1 MSWEVWAMTSRT
13 SLFNKGI
20 YKSTVRRYAWGSVFY
35 AIVLFMI
42 TSLVIFFD
50 VDPERYYRT
59 MTDHGSLIL
68 SESYLYAPLVI
79 GFFVPTVVAL
89 LVYRYVHAKKN
100 SVFVHSLPVT
110 RRANYISTVLA
121 SLTLM
126 TAPIILNGAIL
137 CVMSLTA
144 YGAYF
149 DIASC
154 LIWTGINVLC
164 VFLMFS
170 VSSVAA
176 FLTGNSF
183 ALVALNGLMHC
194 IAIIIAGS
202 FTTLSSVFL
211 YGYYETNAIIN
222 VTTEWNF
229 IGYMIGI
236 ANRLAYH
243 ADKAASFDFTRLIVM
258 IVFAFALYIAAYFLY
273 RKRRMETAE
282 DVAAYKVLNPIF
294 KYMLTFVSALGV
306 FGIFSYTLEDGA
318 VIALVYP
325 VIVSALVYFAV
336 EMILKK
342 SLRIWKSYKGY
353 LVFLALFAVVV
364 STFAFTSFFGFET
377 HVPQA
382 DDVKGAA
389 IYTSRAYQN
398 ELFMDSSEVIDYTLD
413 VHEKLVEKKNIYTI
427 HTHPTDRTELIYIAY
442 KLKNGRTV
450 FRCYPVTEAYFC
462 ETLDDLYAMDGY
474 KEATLEI
481 FSEEID
487 RIVEATVVHGSREL
501 TGDEAKELFE
511 CIKAD
516 TLELSY
522 TEMRGHNAWDY
533 HVWLNYLQHG
543 EELSLERG
551 MNQIPVLVNANYKRT
566 IAYLRNAGLLT
577 KTFNVSNYDL
587 TVLTAEQWSTFE
599 TENGYVNLNPH
610 SADMSLYEAAG
621 VTVESVKERTFNEI
635 PGAVRISD
643 AGKKAELR
651 EFVQTTPV
659 RYVPGK
665 EYSHYIC
672 TIEPENDM
680 VSVVAAFY
688 DDVKLPA

>member
-1 MSWEVWAMTSRT
+1 MTLRT

-35 AIVLFMI
+35 AILLFMI

-59 MTDHGSLIL
+59 MADHAPLIL
-68 SESYLYAPLVI
+68 GDSYLYAPLVI

-121 SLTLM
+121 ALTLM

-137 CVMSLTA
+137 CIMSLTA

-154 LIWTGINVLC
+154 LIWTGMNVLC

-170 VSSVAA
+170 ASSVAA

-183 ALVALNGLMHC
+183 ALVVLNGLIHC

-202 FTTLSSVFL
+202 FTTLSYVFL
-211 YGYYETNAIIN
+211 YGYSETNAIIN
-222 VTTEWNF
+222 VTTDWNF
-229 IGYMIGI
+229 IGYIIGM
-236 ANRLAYH
+236 ANRLAYNS
-243 ADKAASFDFTRLIVM
+243 DKAAPFDFIRLAVM
-258 IVFAFALYIAAYFLY
+258 IILAIALYVAAYFLY
-273 RKRRMETAE
+273 KKRRMETSE
-282 DVAAYKVLNPIF
+282 DVAAYKILNPIF
-294 KYMLTFVSALGV
+294 KYLLTFVSALGV
-306 FGIFSYTLEDGA
+306 FGIFSNTLEDGA

-325 VIVSALVYFAV
+325 VIVSAIVYFAA

-353 LVFLALFAVVV
+353 LVFLVLFAVVV
-364 STFAFTSFFGFET
+364 SCFAFTSFFGFET
-377 HVPQA
+377 RVPQA
-382 DDVKGAA
+382 DDVEKAA

-398 ELFMDSSEVIDYTLD
+398 EPFMESSEVIDYTLAA
-413 VHEKLVEKKNIYTI
+413 HKKLVEKENIYTLR
-427 HTHPTDRTELIYIAY
+427 TYPSDRTEYIYIAY
-442 KLKNGRTV
+442 KLKNGRAV
-450 FRCYPVTEAYFC
+450 YRRYPVTEAYFC
-462 ETLDDLYAMDGY
+462 ETLDDLYSMDGY

-481 FSEEID
+481 FSKEVARVVEI
-487 RIVEATVVHGSREL
+487 TVVHGAREL
-501 TGDEAKELFE
+501 TGEEAKELFE

-516 TLELSY
+516 TLDLSY
-522 TEMRGHNAWDY
+522 TETRGHNAWDF
-533 HVWLNYLQHG
+533 HIWINYLQHG
-543 EELSLERG
+543 EELDSERG
-551 MNQIPVLVNANYKRT
+551 LHQVPVQINANYKRT
-566 IAYLRNAGLLT
+566 IAYLRNAGLLV
-577 KTFNVSNYDL
+577 KTFNASNYDL
-587 TVLTAEQWSTFE
+587 TILTAEQWRMFE
-599 TENGYVNLNPH
+599 TRSADINLNPN
-610 SADMSLYEAAG
+610 SADVRIYEAAG
-621 VTVESVKERTFNEI
+621 EVATVESIKERTFNEI
-635 PGAVRISD
+635 PGAVRIFD
-643 AGKKAELR
+643 AGKKAALR

-659 RYVPGK
+659 CYVPGK
-665 EYSHYIC
+665 EYAYYVC

-680 VSVVAAFY
+680 VNIVAAFY
-688 DDVKLPA
+688 DDVKFPV